1 MSDPHHPPWLLKIIR
16 TDWVLAVALCVG
28 LLFSVYGMTWG
39 SGQSWHPDEMAFRGL
54 FSAKTLPFEPMS
66 FNRPPFHT
74 YFNYFLSVLPFDL
87 LQQTASK
94 LVASPVNLGIV
105 RLYWSRLLTVF
116 LFLGSIA
123 LAYHITQRYFGR
135 FAARS
140 LALLVATSG
149 GLVVEAH
156 FLTADMPVLFWMLVA
171 FCFMQN
177 ISLRGQR
184 SDYLWAGFFIG
195 IATATKYN
203 GLAVG
208 IAIPI
213 AHLLRPGPRYWKQ
226 ELSDKKVYLSLG
238 MVVVGFVAGNPFA
251 LLTFSKFIEQFWY
264 TYQATPIWDGSSPDQ
279 CSYGDFIFR
288 LTEVIGLPST
298 LILAAGFL
306 FSLYLLFRSPQKD
319 MERQGFILLLSIC
332 VPYYYMFGGFPH
344 IETRFV
350 MPMVPFWMILSG
362 PFWESIRIKKSIRFV
377 LLIILVGYNALCSF
391 YVGKRFAEDPR
402 IIAMHWVKTRIPANS
417 SIEST
422 AYVPNWKAA
431 GARVHDQRLP
441 LVTGRRAIFEEAFR
455 ENPWMLA
462 RVRRIEEEKPADAY
476 SENQLKVRKPDF
488 IAINSLYYNRFFSG
502 KSSRQYPFVREYFQ
516 NLLNGQYGYKV
527 VFDRTTPIPSAWF
540 YPRSILF
547 VDNRM
552 VILQRKDLPD

>member
-94 LVASPVNLGIV
+94 LVGSPVNLGIV
-105 RLYWSRLLTVF
+105 RLYWSKMLTVF

-140 LALLVATSG
+140 LALLIATSA

-156 FLTADMPVLFWMLVA
+156 FLTADMPVLFWMLVG
-171 FCFMQN
+171 FYFVQN

-184 SDYLWAGFFIG
+184 SDYILWAGFFIG

-203 GLAVG
+203 GLAVV
-208 IAIPI
+208 IALPI

-226 ELSDKKVYLSLG
+226 VLSDEKIYLSLG

-251 LLTFSKFIEQFWY
+251 LFNVFKVYRTVLVY
-264 TYQATPIWDGSSPDQ
+264 
-279 CSYGDFIFR
+279 
-288 LTEVIGLPST
+288 LPSNSDLGWQQT
-298 LILAAGFL
+298 LISAA
-306 FSLYLLFRSPQKD
+306 
-319 MERQGFILLLSIC
+319 
-332 VPYYYMFGGFPH
+332 
-344 IETRFV
+344 
-350 MPMVPFWMILSG
+350 
-362 PFWESIRIKKSIRFV
+362 
-377 LLIILVGYNALCSF
+377 
-391 YVGKRFAEDPR
+391 
-402 IIAMHWVKTRIPANS
+402 
-417 SIEST
+417 
-422 AYVPNWKAA
+422 
-431 GARVHDQRLP
+431 
-441 LVTGRRAIFEEAFR
+441 
-455 ENPWMLA
+455 
-462 RVRRIEEEKPADAY
+462 
-476 SENQLKVRKPDF
+476 
-488 IAINSLYYNRFFSG
+488 
-502 KSSRQYPFVREYFQ
+502 
-516 NLLNGQYGYKV
+516 
-527 VFDRTTPIPSAWF
+527 
-540 YPRSILF
+540 
-547 VDNRM
+547 M
-552 VILQRKDLPD
+552 VILYSDLQRSLACLRYSFWLRVSSFHFISCFGTFKRTWNGEALFFCSQSVCFITTCLGASHT